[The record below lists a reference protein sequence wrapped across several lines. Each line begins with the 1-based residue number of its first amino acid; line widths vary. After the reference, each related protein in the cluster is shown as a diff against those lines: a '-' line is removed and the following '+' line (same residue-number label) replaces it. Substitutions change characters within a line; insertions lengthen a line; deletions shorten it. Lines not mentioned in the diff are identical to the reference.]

1 MREGASQLR
10 AERKEPQIV
19 FFPRS
24 REMER
29 GWGRENGEEDK
40 GTKERKR
47 SGKDEGAYVRGGLRV
62 QKKGG

>member
-1 MREGASQLR
+1 
-10 AERKEPQIV
+10 
-19 FFPRS
+19 
-24 REMER
+24 MER

-62 QKKGG
+62 QKEGG